1 VQNYKHIFRLC
12 LLCWYSIMFSQI
24 NVKNIEI
31 VRDAYGV
38 PHIFGKTDAETAYGL
53 AWAHSEDD
61 FKTIQL
67 AYMAGNG
74 LLSKHKGIKAAPI
87 DFLSQVIESQK
98 TSDSLY
104 HTLHSDFRK
113 VLEGYTEGINRY
125 AKLHPKEILE
135 KDLFP
140 ITPQKIGAYTFFQLF
155 ISNQADDL
163 MVAIV
168 NDKIPVYK
176 PTINEDVKGSNTLA
190 FNSSKTGEEATYL
203 AINTHQPLEG
213 PTSWYE
219 AHLVSEEGTNI
230 LGATFAGAPCILT
243 GVNENLGWS
252 HTVNYPDKADVY
264 SLEMHPQK
272 KHVYLVDGKEY
283 KLKNKKAHFHM
294 KVLGIPVKLSKTYY
308 TSIYGPTL
316 KNKTGY
322 FSVRTPTL
330 FNIKAMEQWWRMNKA
345 KSFTEF
351 YNILKMNALPGY
363 NIGYAD
369 KNDTIF
375 YISNGRIPKR
385 NEQYD
390 WTQVVPGNTLE
401 TLWTEYYKTEEL
413 PQVINPK
420 SGFIYNANHSPFK
433 STDKNENPRADA
445 FSKTMNYE
453 LYDNNRST
461 RLLQLIEENP
471 IVDYKTFKKIKYDRT
486 LPTPLAYNFVD
497 FNALFEMKPED
508 YPDIAKLLTRIQLW
522 NRTADADSMGAG
534 AYAVFYYTLRDYYNR
549 LGPSKTFNPL
559 LIATC
564 LRKAQ
569 KYMLKHF
576 GTIDIALGDFQK
588 LVRGNKEIPIY
599 GLPDVITAMRGEP
612 YKKGTL
618 QITHGE
624 SYIGLVRFTPT
635 NTEIETVI
643 SYGSSDH
650 PNSPHYDDQMEMYA
664 NFQTKKMSLKKE
676 EVYKKAVEIYRPD

>member
-1 VQNYKHIFRLC
+1 LAIC
-12 LLCWYSIMFSQI
+12 LVCWYNITWSQI
-24 NVKNIEI
+24 TIQNIEI

-38 PHIFGKTDAETAYGL
+38 PHIFGETDAEVAYGL
-53 AWAHSEDD
+53 AWAHAEDD

-104 HTLHSDFRK
+104 NTLHSDFRK
-113 VLEGYTEGINRY
+113 VLDGYTEGINRY
-125 AKLHPKEILE
+125 AELHPNEVLE
-135 KDLFP
+135 KELFP
-140 ITPQKIGAYTFFQLF
+140 ITPEKIVAYTFFQLF
-155 ISNQADDL
+155 VSNQADDL
-163 MVAIV
+163 MIAIV
-168 NDKIPVYK
+168 NDVVPVYK
-176 PTINEDVKGSNTLA
+176 PVINEDTKGSNTFAL
-190 FNSSKTGEEATYL
+190 NSVKTGEKASYL
-203 AINTHQPLEG
+203 AINTHQPLDG

-219 AHLVSEEGTNI
+219 AHLISKEGTNI

-243 GVNENLGWS
+243 GVNEYLGWS

-272 KHVYLVDGKEY
+272 KQVYVVDGKEY
-283 KLKNKKAHFHM
+283 RLKKKKAQFYI
-294 KVLGIPVKLSKTYY
+294 KVLGIPVRLSKTYY

-316 KNKTGY
+316 KNKSGY

-345 KSFTEF
+345 QSFTEF

-385 NEQYD
+385 SEQYD
-390 WTQVVPGNTLE
+390 WTKVVPGNTLK
-401 TLWTEYYKTEEL
+401 TLWTEYYQTEEL

-420 SGFIYNANHSPFK
+420 SGFVYNANHSPFK
-433 STDKNENPRADA
+433 STSQNENPQAEA

-461 RLLQLIEENP
+461 RLLQLIEENS
-471 IVDYKTFKKIKYDRT
+471 IIDYKTFKKIKYDRT

-497 FNALFEMKPED
+497 FNALFDMKPED
-508 YPDIAKLLTRIQLW
+508 YPDIEKLLTRIQLW
-522 NRTADADSMGAG
+522 DRTADAYSMGAG
-534 AYAVFYYTLRDYYNR
+534 AYAVFYYIIGEYYDQ
-549 LGPSKTFNPL
+549 LGPSKKFNPL

-576 GTIDIALGDFQK
+576 GTIDIRLGDYQK

-612 YKKGTL
+612 YKNGTI

-635 NTEIETVI
+635 ETEIETVI

-650 PNSPHYDDQMEMYA
+650 SSSPHYDDQMEMYA
-664 NFQTKKMSLKKE
+664 NFQTKKMSLKKD
-676 EVYKKAVEIYRPD
+676 EVYKKAVKIYRPD